1 MMKIGLIGAGNMASA
16 LLGGM
21 LNTGIVKG
29 CDAIISDQSDEKL
42 VSWKEQGVS
51 VTSDNKEVEEFAD
64 IIIFA
69 VKPKIIETVLNQ
81 MRGDNAKIY
90 ISIAAGVSIGFL
102 ESKLGNDKKIVR
114 TMPNTPAQVGCGMTV
129 ITPNQNLSVDEKKAV
144 LDLFDSIGK
153 GLILPENELEIAT
166 AIHGSSPAY
175 VYMMIDAMA
184 DAGVRYG
191 LTKENALLLAAKAVE
206 GSAKMVMET
215 GIHPEELK
223 DRVCS
228 PGGTTIAA
236 VCELERTGF
245 RNSLQSAI
253 DACIKRNQEMKQ

>member
-1 MMKIGLIGAGNMASA
+1 MKIGLIGAGNMATA
-16 LLGGM
+16 LLCGM
-21 LNTGIVKG
+21 LDSGIV
-29 CDAIISDQSDEKL
+29 CENNVMISDQNTEKL
-42 VSWKEQGVS
+42 SNWQERGVL
-51 VTSDNKEVEEFAD
+51 TTTDNRTVEDFAD

-69 VKPKIIETVLNQ
+69 VKPKIMEVVLAQ
-81 MRGDNAKIY
+81 MEGVQSKIY
-90 ISIAAGVSIGFL
+90 VSIAAGVTVAFL
-102 ESKLGNDKKIVR
+102 ESKLGFNKKIVR
-114 TMPNTPAQVGCGMTV
+114 TMPNTPSQVGCGMTV
-129 ITPNQNLSVDEKKAV
+129 VTPNQNLTDDETKMVLSLLDSV
-144 LDLFDSIGK
+144 GK
-153 GLILPENELEIAT
+153 TLILPEHELEIAT

-175 VYMMIDAMA
+175 IYMMIDAMA

-215 GIHPEELK
+215 GVHPEELK

-245 RNSLQSAI
+245 RNSIQSAI

>member
-1 MMKIGLIGAGNMASA
+1 MKIGLIGAGNMASA

-21 LNTGIVKG
+21 LNAGIVAAE
-29 CDAIISDQSDEKL
+29 DVMISDMDTEKL
-42 VSWKEQGVS
+42 ASWKKRGVS
-51 VTSDNKEVEEFAD
+51 VSDENKAVEEFAD

-69 VKPKIIETVLNQ
+69 VKPKIMDVVLGQ
-81 MRGDNAKIY
+81 MQGNTNKIY
-90 ISIAAGVSIGFL
+90 ISIAAGVTVNFL
-102 ESKLGNDKKIVR
+102 ENRLGHDKKIVR

-129 ITPNQNLSVDEKKAV
+129 ISPNQNLTKEEVKTV
-144 LDLFDSIGK
+144 LDLFNSIGTA
-153 GLILPENELEIAT
+153 LILPEHKLEIAT

-184 DAGVRYG
+184 DAGLRYG

-206 GSAKMVMET
+206 GSAKMVLET

-236 VCELERTGF
+236 VCELERSGF
-245 RNSLQSAI
+245 RSSLQTAI

>member
-1 MMKIGLIGAGNMASA
+1 MKIGLIGAGNMASA

-21 LNTGIVKG
+21 LKSGIVTAK
-29 CDAIISDQSDEKL
+29 DIMISDINTEKL
-42 VSWKEQGVS
+42 ASWEERGAAI
-51 VTSDNKEVEEFAD
+51 TSNNNEVEEFAD

-69 VKPKIIETVLNQ
+69 VKPKLMDLVLGQ
-81 MRGDNAKIY
+81 MNGSADKIY
-90 ISIAAGVSIGFL
+90 ISIAAGVTITFI
-102 ESKLGNDKKIVR
+102 ESHLGNDKKIVR

-129 ITPNQNLSVDEKKAV
+129 ISPNQNITENEKEMV
-144 LDLFDSIGK
+144 LHLFDSIGAA
-153 GLILPENELEIAT
+153 LILPEKELEIAT

-206 GSAKMVMET
+206 GSARMVLET
-215 GIHPEELK
+215 GVHPEELK

-245 RNSLQSAI
+245 RNSLQAAV
-253 DACIKRNQEMKQ
+253 DACIKRNQEMQQ